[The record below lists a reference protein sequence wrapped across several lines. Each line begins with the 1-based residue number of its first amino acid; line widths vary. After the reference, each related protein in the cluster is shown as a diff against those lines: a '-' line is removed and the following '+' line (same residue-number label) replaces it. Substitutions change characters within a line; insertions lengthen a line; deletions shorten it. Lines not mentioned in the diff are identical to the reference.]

1 MTDIPLVVVRKRRYG
16 LEGEVPL
23 SQVTGYSKEE
33 MYINDVSDGDRVL
46 LLDDVLSTGGTLR
59 GITGALEEIGA
70 EIVDVVAVIGKVGGE
85 NRLAETDY
93 DAKTLVDVDVEDGE
107 VIVVDEEGSG

>member
-1 MTDIPLVVVRKRRYG
+1 
-16 LEGEVPL
+16 
-23 SQVTGYSKEE
+23 

-85 NRLAETDY
+85 NRLEGTAY
-93 DAKTLVDVDVEDGE
+93 AAKTLINVDVQDGE
-107 VIVVDEEGSG
+107 VVIVDENGDS